1 MRRAVIAI
9 ALAAVAGGCAGDEE
23 QFVTVPDATVLGRLR
38 LSR

>member
-1 MRRAVIAI
+1 MLRPVIAI
-9 ALAAVAGGCAGDEE
+9 AGAAAGGCAGDEE